1 MDCYLIN
8 RSFIYNNSGV
18 GDLKMIKLKDIGNFE
33 SVPQLIS
40 DIIEGNISYR
50 HWMNIYAKNN

>member
-18 GDLKMIKLKDIGNFE
+18 GDFKMIKLKDIGNFE

-40 DIIEGNISYR
+40 DIIEGNISALDE
-50 HWMNIYAKNN
+50 HLCKNN

>member
-1 MDCYLIN
+1 
-8 RSFIYNNSGV
+8 
-18 GDLKMIKLKDIGNFE
+18 MIKLKDIGNFE

>member
-8 RSFIYNNSGV
+8 RSFTYNNSGV
-18 GDLKMIKLKDIGNFE
+18 RDLKMIKLKDIGNFE

-40 DIIEGNISYR
+40 DIIEGNISALDE
-50 HWMNIYAKNN
+50 HLCKK